1 MARGYHFIDEIT
13 ASSTVE
19 SFVISNLPQD
29 YQDIEIY
36 VRMEI
41 GTADFYVRLNND
53 TVSRYTNTGFGIDE
67 TVKFSR
73 RDTNQNRFVLL
84 TSGIGSGTGYA
95 RLQLNGYSN
104 KPNSVQKSAW
114 LEFAQTTNPTEKQ
127 TAGIMG
133 GVYRSTNP
141 ITSVSW
147 HFFSV
152 GAGTKF
158 LIYGYGDI
166 S

>member
-13 ASSTVE
+13 ANSQVSSF
-19 SFVISNLPQD
+19 SLDNIPQD

-41 GTADFYVRLNND
+41 GSADFYVRLNND

-67 TVKFSR
+67 TTQFSR
-73 RDTNQNRFVLL
+73 NDTNENRFVFL
-84 TSGIGSGTGYA
+84 TRGIGGGTGYA

-104 KPNSVQKSAW
+104 KPDFVQKSVW
-114 LEFAQTTNPTEKQ
+114 LEFAQTTNPSEKQ

-141 ITSVSW
+141 ITSVQW
-147 HFFSV
+147 QFNSV

-158 LIYGYGDI
+158 LIFGYGDI